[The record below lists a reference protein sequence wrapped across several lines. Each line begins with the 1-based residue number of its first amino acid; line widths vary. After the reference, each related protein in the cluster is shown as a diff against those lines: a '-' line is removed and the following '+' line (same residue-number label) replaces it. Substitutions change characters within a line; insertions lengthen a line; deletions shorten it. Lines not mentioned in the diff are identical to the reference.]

1 MDLLRAPLKKVDEFA
16 IFNNQLRQ
24 LHSRDPAYINN
35 LVSQLEQSEK
45 DFLKQ
50 LMDTKRVKIEHKGV
64 ETEVARRIITV
75 KRRGGGAAAQNN
87 STAGNTPSADPFNQ

>member
-35 LVSQLEQSEK
+35 LVSQ
-45 DFLKQ
+45 
-50 LMDTKRVKIEHKGV
+50 TIHKKC
-64 ETEVARRIITV
+64 E
-75 KRRGGGAAAQNN
+75 N
-87 STAGNTPSADPFNQ
+87 